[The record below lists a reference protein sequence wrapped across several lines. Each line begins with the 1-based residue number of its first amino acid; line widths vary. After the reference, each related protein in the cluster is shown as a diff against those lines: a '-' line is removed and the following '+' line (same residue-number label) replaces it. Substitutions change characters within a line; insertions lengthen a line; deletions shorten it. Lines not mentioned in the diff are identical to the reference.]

1 MHSDKAEVWRDGA
14 DVISPGFWLVSG
26 VAKIVSGAVKIVSGV
41 VKLVSALAKIVSGVV
56 KMVSALVKIVSGVAA
71 VMGNGAGG
79 YLSVMTLTPRGLAR
93 MVVLIWP
100 PAVRSCLTLTA
111 P

>member
-1 MHSDKAEVWRDGA
+1 M
-14 DVISPGFWLVSG
+14 VS
-26 VAKIVSGAVKIVSGV
+26 ALAKIVSGV
-41 VKLVSALAKIVSGVV
+41 VKLVSALAKIVSGVARLVSGIV
-56 KMVSALVKIVSGVAA
+56 KLVSGVAKIVSGVAA
-71 VMGNGAGG
+71 VVGSGVGA

-93 MVVLIWP
+93 MVVLMWP

>member
-1 MHSDKAEVWRDGA
+1 MVSGVARVVSGVAKMVSALA
-14 DVISPGFWLVSG
+14 KMVSG
-26 VAKIVSGAVKIVSGV
+26 VAKIVSG
-41 VKLVSALAKIVSGVV
+41 
-56 KMVSALVKIVSGVAA
+56 VAA
-71 VMGNGAGG
+71 VVGSGVGA

-93 MVVLIWP
+93 MVVLMWP

>member
-1 MHSDKAEVWRDGA
+1 MV
-14 DVISPGFWLVSG
+14 VLG
-26 VAKIVSGAVKIVSGV
+26 VT
-41 VKLVSALAKIVSGVV
+41 KLVSALAMVVMGVAKIGSDIVKVVSGFV
-56 KMVSALVKIVSGVAA
+56 KVVSALATIVSGVAA
-71 VMGNGAGG
+71 IGGSGVGA

-93 MVVLIWP
+93 MVVLMWP